1 MPLASVIGD
10 NERHLRNSS
19 SELLIEF
26 TDHLVDGSYKKLP
39 NLRRRIINEIGQIA
53 LVEASATVA
62 TFSMLDRIANA
73 TGIPL
78 EAEMVK
84 MSEDFR
90 EDLGINS
97 YYSASNTLQS

>member
-1 MPLASVIGD
+1 M
-10 NERHLRNSS
+10 
-19 SELLIEF
+19 
-26 TDHLVDGSYKKLP
+26 
-39 NLRRRIINEIGQIA
+39 
-53 LVEASATVA
+53 EASATVA